1 MNTKKNF
8 CLQKWGWRY
17 NKIGGWN
24 SGQTLWIYCKWGKWK
39 SSVYNEKSQKQIEQD
54 KQNAVTDAKREIASM
69 AVDAAEKI
77 IGKKL
82 TDSDDE
88 ELISD
93 IIDRM

>member
-1 MNTKKNF
+1 M
-8 CLQKWGWRY
+8 C
-17 NKIGGWN
+17 
-24 SGQTLWIYCKWGKWK
+24 LWI
-39 SSVYNEKSQKQIEQD
+39 QKANIHSFALILSLFEQD

>member
-1 MNTKKNF
+1 MISRTQS
-8 CLQKWGWRY
+8 LTQR
-17 NKIGGWN
+17 
-24 SGQTLWIYCKWGKWK
+24 
-39 SSVYNEKSQKQIEQD
+39 E
-54 KQNAVTDAKREIASM
+54 EIASM

>member
-1 MNTKKNF
+1 M
-8 CLQKWGWRY
+8 
-17 NKIGGWN
+17 NKI
-24 SGQTLWIYCKWGKWK
+24 
-39 SSVYNEKSQKQIEQD
+39 SSCLLYTSD
-54 KQNAVTDAKREIASM
+54 ADAKREIASM